1 MDTKDV
7 IIESIEKLNPIQREK
22 LLEFIN
28 TITST
33 VSDPSNILKF
43 VNFMDSGSIN
53 EIEEAINN
61 DCERIDFNEW

>member
-1 MDTKDV
+1 
-7 IIESIEKLNPIQREK
+7 LNPIQREK

-28 TITST
+28 TITRT
-33 VSDPSNILKF
+33 DADPSNILKIL
-43 VNFMDSGSIN
+43 NFMDSGSIN